1 MCPHTWPL
9 QIAIDFIYAPTIRN
23 AHLFIFVDFI
33 IISFYKIISQVPLDD
48 FGPWEEGGHA
58 PEAEF
63 LEKLKAIDGV
73 SQVETQTITNMAI

>member
-1 MCPHTWPL
+1 MLTCL
-9 QIAIDFIYAPTIRN
+9 SSSISL
-23 AHLFIFVDFI
+23 LFTFH
-33 IISFYKIISQVPLDD
+33 KIISQVPLDD